1 MEILDILILGS
12 GPAALCLASELAK
25 QNLIIRGISTK
36 SPQEKWENTYGI
48 WASELEELGLES
60 LLSHRWSKTVSFFGN
75 GESKKGNIPT
85 EHCYDYGLI
94 NQEAFQNELLKKCK
108 GIKWLNETA
117 KKIVEKNKISEVV
130 CFSGL
135 KLKARLVI
143 DASGHKS
150 KFIKRPPKNDIAQQA
165 AYGIVGK
172 FTSPPVK
179 KSQFVLMDFR
189 PDHLDSVELVSSPS
203 FLYAMDLG
211 NETFF
216 VEETSL
222 ASYPAL
228 SQDHLKKRLLSRLK
242 NKGIEVSEILH
253 EENCLFPMNLPL
265 PFKKQFVLG
274 FGGAASMVHP
284 ASGYMIGSL
293 LRRAPLLAE
302 KLAIF
307 LKDPNKSSLELAT
320 KGWSVLWPY
329 ELKQRHKLYQYGLQ
343 RLMSFDESRL
353 RSFFSNFFKL
363 STKEW
368 VGFLTNTLPLPKLIY
383 VMTKMFINSPLKIKL
398 GMLSLNRGFIFSNHQ
413 S

>member
-1 MEILDILILGS
+1 MEVLDILILGS
-12 GPAALCLASELAK
+12 GPAALCLAAELAK
-25 QNLIIRGISTK
+25 QNLSIKGISTK
-36 SPQEKWENTYGI
+36 SPDEKWENTYGI

-60 LLSHRWSKTVSFFGN
+60 LLSHRWSKTVSYFGN
-75 GESKKGNIPT
+75 GKKDKGNNPT
-85 EHCYDYGLI
+85 RHFYDYGLI
-94 NQEAFQNELLKKCK
+94 NQEAFQNELLKKCT
-108 GIKWLNETA
+108 GIQWLNETA
-117 KKIVEKNKISEVV
+117 KQITSEDKISEVI

-143 DASGHKS
+143 DASGHNS
-150 KFIKRPPKNDIAQQA
+150 GFIQRPYLKEIAQQA

-172 FTSPPVK
+172 FSTPPVNK
-179 KSQFVLMDFR
+179 DQFVLMDFR
-189 PDHLDSVELVSSPS
+189 SDHLNNEELLSSPS

-211 NETFF
+211 SETYF

-228 SQDHLKKRLLSRLK
+228 SQDHLKKRLFRRLN
-242 NKGIEVSEILH
+242 NKGVKIEEIFH

-265 PFKKQFVLG
+265 PYKNQSVLG

-302 KLAIF
+302 KLATF
-307 LKDPNKSSLELAT
+307 LREPSYSSEELAT
-320 KGWSVLWPY
+320 KGWHVLWPY
-329 ELKQRHKLYQYGLQ
+329 ELTQRHKLYQYGLK

-368 VGFLTNTLPLPKLIY
+368 VGFLTNTLPLPKLIF
-383 VMTKMFINSPLKIKL
+383 VMSKMFINSPLKIKL
-398 GMLSLNRGFIFSNHQ
+398 GMLNIR
-413 S
+413 

>member
-1 MEILDILILGS
+1 MKVLDILILGS
-12 GPAALCLASELAK
+12 GPAALCLAAELAK
-25 QNLIIRGISTK
+25 QNLNIKGISTK
-36 SPQEKWENTYGI
+36 SPYEKWENTYGI

-60 LLSHRWSKTVSFFGN
+60 LLSHRWSKTVSYFGDGIN
-75 GESKKGNIPT
+75 NKGNTPT
-85 EHCYDYGLI
+85 KHFYDYGLI
-94 NQEAFQNELLKKCK
+94 NQEAFQNELLKTCK
-108 GIKWLNETA
+108 GIQWLNETA
-117 KKIVEKNKISEVV
+117 KSIKSDNKISEVI
-130 CFSGL
+130 CLSGL

-143 DASGHKS
+143 DASGHNS
-150 KFIKRPPKNDIAQQA
+150 RFIKRPLLKEVAKQA

-172 FTSPPVK
+172 FSTPPVNK
-179 KSQFVLMDFR
+179 DQFVLMDFR
-189 PDHLDSVELVSSPS
+189 SDHLKDEELLSPPS

-211 NETFF
+211 NETYF

-222 ASYPAL
+222 ANYPAF
-228 SQDHLKKRLLSRLK
+228 SHKHLKKRLLSRLN
-242 NKGIEVSEILH
+242 NKGVKIEDIFH

-265 PFKKQFVLG
+265 PYKNQSVLG

-302 KLAIF
+302 KLATF
-307 LKDPNKSSLELAT
+307 LKDPNYSSLELAS

-329 ELKQRHKLYQYGLQ
+329 ELTQRHKLYQYGLQ

-383 VMTKMFINSPLKIKL
+383 VMSKMFINSPLKVKL
-398 GMLSLNRGFIFSNHQ
+398 GMLKIK
-413 S
+413 